1 HFHVLFRRTGPGIL
15 RETYSVLREQESFFR
30 RMQIHVIQCDEQIQ
44 SDRLITSQEE
54 LKEYMENLE
63 LAGKGGTDFR
73 PVLAYIREKQR
84 KGELRGLKGLL
95 YFTDGKGI
103 FPER

>member
-1 HFHVLFRRTGPGIL
+1 
-15 RETYSVLREQESFFR
+15 
-30 RMQIHVIQCDEQIQ
+30 MIQCDERIQ

-73 PVLAYIREKQR
+73 PVFAYIREKQR
-84 KGELRGLKGLL
+84 KENSG
-95 YFTDGKGI
+95 D
-103 FPER
+103 